1 MRTYQKLTLITAILG
16 LIIPFIGLF
25 LYFFINSL
33 IGIPVLGL
41 FLGGALL
48 IAIII
53 IAINAGA
60 LFAAFRIKN
69 TKIVGIILIVCG
81 ILLFA
86 VIPFPIPFAIPG
98 TALFVIS
105 GIVALRD
112 KGDGGIS
119 RVKDNLQTK

>member
-33 IGIPVLGL
+33 IGIPILGL

-48 IAIII
+48 VAIII

-69 TKIVGIILIVCG
+69 TKIVGIILIACG

-86 VIPFPIPFAIPG
+86 AIQFFAIPG
-98 TALFVIS
+98 TILFIIS
-105 GIVALRD
+105 GILALRY
-112 KGDGGIS
+112 KENGLGK
-119 RVKDNLQTK
+119 VKDTLDNK